1 MHQGS
6 GIHGH
11 LSGFGTGRAT
21 AVLASVLLAVALTAC
36 GGGNGHEAQETAQE
50 ETLATTE
57 TVPDSVRAR
66 ASEIS
71 SLLGPQVQCDGWF
84 WDDEDSVWECSLV
97 GHPRT
102 AELDI
107 KPNAKF
113 EELELAVTF
122 AEIQRFAPDIAEM
135 IQTTCGSAEQT
146 VAEISLRRLDLIS
159 PEPDLAELW
168 TEPDIFLEIQCP
180 TGEDF
185 EIDPFGSLISTPDD
199 DVQPGRA
206 GSPPSSDD
214 DTR

>member
-1 MHQGS
+1 MHQRS

-11 LSGFGTGRAT
+11 LSGLGTGRAT

-36 GGGNGHEAQETAQE
+36 GAGKGQETQVTAQE
-50 ETLATTE
+50 ETLAMTE

-66 ASEIS
+66 ASEIGA
-71 SLLGPQVQCDGWF
+71 LLGPQVRCDRWF

-97 GHPRT
+97 GYPRT

-107 KPNAKF
+107 KPSAKL

-122 AEIQRFAPDIAEM
+122 AEVQRFAPDIAEM

-185 EIDPFGSLISTPDD
+185 EIDPFGSLISSLDD
-199 DVQPGRA
+199 DVEPGRA
-206 GSPPSSDD
+206 GSRPSSDD
-214 DTR
+214 DTQ